1 MPFAEYHYPF
11 ENKEQFEKRF
21 PGDFVAEYIAQT
33 RTWFYYTHAI
43 AGIVF
48 GDIGFKNVVSTG
60 NILAE
65 DGTKISKSKGNF
77 TDPMINMDKF
87 GADALRYYLMA
98 SPVMQAEDVKFSDNE
113 LKEVHGKIINI
124 LWNTFK
130 FYDLYKKNMT
140 EKPPLAIVIMF

>member
-1 MPFAEYHYPF
+1 MR
-11 ENKEQFEKRF
+11 KRF
-21 PGDFVAEYIAQT
+21 PGDFVTEYIAQT

-43 AGIVF
+43 AGIIF
-48 GDIGFKNVVSTG
+48 GDVGFKNVISTG

-65 DGTKISKSKGNF
+65 DGAKMSKSKGNF
-77 TDPMINMDKF
+77 TDPMLNMDKF

-98 SPVMQAEDVKFSDNE
+98 SPVMQAEDIKFSDNE
-113 LKEVHGKIINI
+113 IKEARSKIINI

-140 EKPPLAIVIMF
+140 ARLSLKTAEMRWISGFWPSSTALFWR